1 MQMQNIAMLLG
12 RVMLAAMFFW
22 TGYGRLM
29 SFSSIHN
36 YVADWSVPGMLKPI
50 LVAWEIGGGALILMG
65 FHTRG
70 AAISLALFCFLSSF
84 MVKLHDDDILQTIDF
99 MKNMALIGGFLYVF
113 AAGAGTY
120 SLDHRFALKKSAAT
134 AAA

>member
-22 TGYGRLM
+22 NGYGRLM
-29 SFSSIHN
+29 SLSSIHN
-36 YVADWSVPGMLKPI
+36 YVADWSVPGVLKPV
-50 LVAWEIGGGALILMG
+50 LVAWEIGGGALILLG

-70 AAISLALFCFLSSF
+70 AAISLAVFCLMSSF
-84 MVKLHDDDILQTIDF
+84 MVHLHDDDILQTIDF
-99 MKNMALIGGFLYVF
+99 MKNMALTGGFLYVF
-113 AAGAGTY
+113 ASGGGSY
-120 SLDHRFALKKSAAT
+120 SLDHRFALKKAAH